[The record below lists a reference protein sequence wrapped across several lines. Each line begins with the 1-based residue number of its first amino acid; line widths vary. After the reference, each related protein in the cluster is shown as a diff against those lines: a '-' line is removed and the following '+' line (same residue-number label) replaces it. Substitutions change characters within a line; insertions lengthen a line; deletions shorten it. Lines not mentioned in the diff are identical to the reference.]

1 MASTERE
8 FFILTFKILSGSN
21 VWKHRYGRI
30 LARIQDSLH
39 TKEKHEAC
47 RILEWI
53 GCATAPPR
61 KEELLQAIIIKPGG
75 GGFSKS
81 RKAFR
86 DILKLCGP
94 IIEIENDVVQFVHFT
109 AKE

>member
-1 MASTERE
+1 MNPRERLE
-8 FFILTFKILSGSN
+8 
-21 VWKHRYGRI
+21 
-30 LARIQDSLH
+30 AR
-39 TKEKHEAC
+39 

-53 GCATAPPR
+53 GCATFSLR
-61 KEELLQAIIIKPGG
+61 KEELLQAIVIKPNEY
-75 GGFSKS
+75 GFRKS